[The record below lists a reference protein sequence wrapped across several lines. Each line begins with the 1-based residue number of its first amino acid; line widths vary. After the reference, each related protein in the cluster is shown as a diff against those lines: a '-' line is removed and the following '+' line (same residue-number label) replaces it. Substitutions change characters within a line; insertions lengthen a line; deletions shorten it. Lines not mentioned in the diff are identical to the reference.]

1 MSQNATHQLIAFTSV
16 SSEAATKYVQDLNL
30 PNLRQILSVLTLV
43 DSDIS
48 AEDTFSPPHERAL
61 ARAQGLPIV
70 DGYIPWAAQRA
81 AALGLENAQNLTW
94 SFVTLC
100 HSVVGMGSMTMEDP
114 VHLNVSE
121 AESRQLFADMMPY
134 FAEDGLTL
142 HYLEPKRWLCSGE
155 PLHAVRTASFDRV
168 IGKNLSD
175 WQPVD
180 GQPTAEPPQGGL
192 APSGGSAEH
201 AVASVGAQ
209 KLRRLQNE
217 MQMLLY
223 THTVNDARSRSN
235 TSVINSVYFHGNG
248 QNETLKSQVSTNITP
263 SINMTRTLAD
273 AALKEDWPAWVK
285 AWEQLDA
292 TVCADLLKRVTTG
305 EAVVLTLCGERSA
318 LRYELRQK
326 TVFERIKGGFRGVF
340 GIKPAYLLPKQ
351 L

>member
-1 MSQNATHQLIAFTSV
+1 MSETAHHLLIPFASV
-16 SSEAATKYVQDLNL
+16 SSEVATKYVQNLKL
-30 PNLRQILSVLTLV
+30 PNLRQLLSILTLV
-43 DSDIS
+43 DSDIGVEES
-48 AEDTFSPPHERAL
+48 FSTPHERAL
-61 ARAQGLPIV
+61 ARAQGLSV
-70 DGYIPWAAQRA
+70 ADGYIPWAVQKAMS
-81 AALGLENAQNLTW
+81 LGLENAQTPPW

-100 HSVVGMGSMTMEDP
+100 HGDVGTSSMVLQNPDDLQVTE
-114 VHLNVSE
+114 V
-121 AESRQLFADMMPY
+121 ESRLLLQAMQPY

-142 HYLEPKRWLCSGE
+142 HYFEPTRWLCSGE

-168 IGKNLSD
+168 IGQNLSD

-201 AVASVGAQ
+201 TVASVGAQ

-223 THTVNDARSRSN
+223 THTVNDVRSRSN

-248 QNETLKSQVSTNITP
+248 QNERLKSQVSAYIMP
-263 SINMTRTLAD
+263 PINMPRTLAG

-326 TVFERIKGGFRGVF
+326 TVFERIKGGFRGIF
-340 GIKPAYLLPKQ
+340 GIQPAYLLPKQ